1 MSFSE
6 LPTIAR
12 FREDSLEVFVY
23 ENRALAGRAAA
34 QGIVQAI
41 GSRQRAHGIANIVF
55 AAAPSQDEFLAGL
68 VADAEIDWSR
78 VTAFHMDEYLGIDA
92 DHPASFRRYLQEH
105 LFRLVGI
112 GQDRLRLIPGE
123 QVERPLQTCLAY
135 EDLLRANP
143 TDIVCAGIGENGHL
157 AFNDPPVADFL
168 DPVLVKVVRLDA
180 PCRNQ
185 QLNDGCFDRLEE
197 IPTHAYTL
205 TIPALLRRTGG
216 FGCGAGPTES
226 QCGLDH
232 PAWPD
237 QRGVP
242 SHGACAVMRGLGF
255 TSIAS
260 RRGWCSDVRSRGV
273 RSTLLQSCCGDPPR
287 SIHFGLVLR
296 HFDSLHLEFRAERD
310 HFHVASTAG
319 GADRRYRLVS
329 HSVLHIFCGSGSSP
343 RNGEGSSAYRGKK

>member
-205 TIPALLRRTGG
+205 TIPALLSAPVVSVVVPGPRKANAVLTTLRGPISEACPATALRRHA
-216 FGCGAGPTES
+216 GARLYLDRES
-226 QCGLDH
+226 
-232 PAWPD
+232 A
-237 QRGVP
+237 R
-242 SHGACAVMRGLGF
+242 
-255 TSIAS
+255 
-260 RRGWCSDVRSRGV
+260 
-273 RSTLLQSCCGDPPR
+273 
-287 SIHFGLVLR
+287 LVL
-296 HFDSLHLEFRAERD
+296 
-310 HFHVASTAG
+310 
-319 GADRRYRLVS
+319 
-329 HSVLHIFCGSGSSP
+329 
-343 RNGEGSSAYRGKK
+343 